1 MTFIKMNI
9 PFFDYKQFCRDLDY
23 LRVLDKTLDSGYLIG
38 GPSVREFESSI
49 EKYTGI
55 QHCVSVANATDAME
69 IIFSFLQLER
79 GTRVLVPAHTMI
91 ATASAVV
98 SAGLQPVPIDVD
110 CASGLLT
117 SSILETVDL
126 KSFGACM
133 ITQLNGIASDMD
145 RVIQLLESAN
155 VPLVEDS
162 AQGIGVRYKGT
173 HVGGFGVG
181 GCLSFYPAKVLGCLG
196 DGGAL
201 ITNNTALAEYA
212 LSVRDHGRGDDLQ
225 PIHWGRNSRLDSFQ
239 ARVLLERMSHLP
251 RYISHRRE
259 IASIYNSKLSFL
271 AKNQLLTLPPSTSL
285 GSTDESYIRTM
296 RS

>member
-1 MTFIKMNI
+1 
-9 PFFDYKQFCRDLDY
+9 
-23 LRVLDKTLDSGYLIG
+23 
-38 GPSVREFESSI
+38 
-49 EKYTGI
+49 
-55 QHCVSVANATDAME
+55 
-69 IIFSFLQLER
+69 
-79 GTRVLVPAHTMI
+79 MI

-98 SAGLQPVPIDVD
+98 SADLQPVPIDVD

-285 GSTDESYIRTM
+285 GSTDESVYQNYEILASNRDLLQEHLKSVGVGTIKQWGGFGIPHLSNLGFNIDQYPQSYDQFNKLLLLPMNHMLTPEQAIYI
-296 RS
+296 SDSIIDFYS